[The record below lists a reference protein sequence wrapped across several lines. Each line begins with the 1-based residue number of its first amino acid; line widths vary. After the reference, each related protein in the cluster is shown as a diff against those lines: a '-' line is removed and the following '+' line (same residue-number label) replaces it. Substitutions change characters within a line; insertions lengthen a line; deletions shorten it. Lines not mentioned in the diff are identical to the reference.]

1 MEGRHQHLSGI
12 LKLDD
17 TTEMKTLYRILT
29 SILHALILLPVT
41 VLPSCTQDITDGL
54 TRGMAEVTLVL
65 DAGTVTKA
73 INIDENNEFRTIRI
87 YAYPHRNTG
96 EDGSGDTPVGYFYDN
111 DLSGNGPYYCTMP
124 LELSGESQQIDF
136 HVLVNDGAMTP
147 KEYQNIDLGK
157 DSTRGDIEKYM
168 FSADAKPYAGGF
180 NAIPMSNLPKKQTAN
195 GEENR
200 TFTIRRTSSPQY
212 IDIEVT
218 RAMARLRLEFAKVG
232 RSEVKIT
239 EATLKRG
246 PKITWLMNEPEK
258 SDQNRTD
265 MNYNPDIKNTFL
277 SDSGGVEITTE
288 ADPNTDP
295 ENRTYQFVTETY
307 MLENFY
313 GADPANPNDP
323 PTGTDE
329 SYGYQLNLTYTID
342 GEPKT
347 KTVYLPPV
355 TRNQTI
361 NVRGTI
367 EASTLTV
374 KIEVLPWNVEESAIG
389 WEPAFEYGGNAPMA
403 AWQMQED
410 NGKLVPD
417 PDFKDATTG
426 DEEAAC
432 CYVLYPRY
440 GRSGGKSD
448 HSTIVNKSSY
458 AAFYFRMTKP
468 EGAVWEAYLTNTED
482 FCFNT
487 NGTYD
492 SDGDGNPDKRC
503 AITGIA
509 REEPY
514 QIQIGANNAWTQ
526 ASDATG
532 DGFEG
537 GDSGWYN
544 LTPWGERI
552 EKSGEQYDI
561 HTDLYIRISL
571 DGGTTWSNLKINPNT
586 TEYKDDD
593 DGTTY
598 LNRTYWNEMR
608 RFAGGDY
615 YVRIWQLKAV
625 RGEESFSDLVTQ
637 LESQWKIKDFW
648 KGDSN

>member
-1 MEGRHQHLSGI
+1 
-12 LKLDD
+12 
-17 TTEMKTLYRILT
+17 MKTLYRILT

-96 EDGSGDTPVGYFYDN
+96 EDGSGDTPVGYFYDA
-111 DLSGNGPYYCTMP
+111 LSGNGPYYCTMP

-136 HVLVNDGAMTP
+136 HVLVNDGAMKP
-147 KEYQNIDLGK
+147 KEYQNIVLGK

-168 FSADAKPYAGGF
+168 FSADAQPYAGGF

-239 EATLKRG
+239 KATLKRG

-277 SDSGGVEITTE
+277 SDSVGVEITTE

-329 SYGYQLNLTYTID
+329 SYGYQLDLTYTID
-342 GEPKT
+342 GEQKT

-367 EASTLTV
+367 EASTLEIQV
-374 KIEVLPWNVEESAIG
+374 QVNLWEKEESSIGWNVTATL
-389 WEPAFEYGGNAPMA
+389 A
-403 AWQMQED
+403 AWNSDTPKE
-410 NGKLVPD
+410 PD
-417 PDFKDATTG
+417 LYDATNG
-426 DEEAAC
+426 DEEAAL
-432 CYVLYPRY
+432 CYVVYPRY
-440 GRSGGKSD
+440 DSD
-448 HSTIVNKSSY
+448 HTGLEDRSSY
-458 AAFYFRMTKP
+458 AGFYFKLDGP
-468 EGAVWEAYLTNTED
+468 KGAVWKAHLSNTED
-482 FCFNT
+482 FAF
-487 NGTYD
+487 GTGKYD
-492 SDGDGNPDKRC
+492 YESDNDKFC
-503 AITGIA
+503 ASTGIA
-509 REEPY
+509 RDDPY
-514 QIQIGANNAWTQ
+514 QIQIKAINPWTKGT
-526 ASDATG
+526 SFDNSTDWGKEHENTEG
-532 DGFEG
+532 DPDQNKQVTTKF
-537 GDSGWYN
+537 WI
-544 LTPWGERI
+544 TV
-552 EKSGEQYDI
+552 
-561 HTDLYIRISL
+561 SL
-571 DGGTTWSNLKINPNT
+571 DGVNEYPVVINPVIKNLKTHYNT
-586 TEYKDDD
+586 
-593 DGTTY
+593 G
-598 LNRTYWNEMR
+598 R
-608 RFAGGDY
+608 RFAGNNDY
-615 YVRIWQLKAV
+615 EITFWQLKALK
-625 RGEESFSDLVTQ
+625 EPNDFIEL
-637 LESQWKIKDFW
+637 LEHYGYNEWWNQ
-648 KGDSN
+648 DSGN

>member
-1 MEGRHQHLSGI
+1 
-12 LKLDD
+12 
-17 TTEMKTLYRILT
+17 MKTLYRILT
-29 SILHALILLPVT
+29 CVLYALILLPAA
-41 VLPSCTQDITDGL
+41 VLPSCTQDLADSPVKGT
-54 TRGMAEVTLVL
+54 AEVTLVL
-65 DAGTVTKA
+65 DAGTGTKA
-73 INIDENNEFRTIRI
+73 MNVDYDNEFRTIKI
-87 YAYPHRNTG
+87 YAYPHSTS
-96 EDGSGDTPVGYFYDN
+96 DGSADTPVGYFYDN

-124 LELSGESQQIDF
+124 IELSGDSQEIDF
-136 HVLVNDGAMTP
+136 YVLVNDGAMEP
-147 KEYQNIDLGK
+147 KEGQNIILK
-157 DSTRGDIEKYM
+157 ENSTRSDIESYM
-168 FSADAKPYAGGF
+168 LTYREENDQTY
-180 NAIPMSNLPKKQTAN
+180 NAIPMSNLPQKQAEGGTAT

-218 RAMARLRLEFAKVG
+218 RAMARLYLEFAKVG

-265 MNYNPDIKNTFL
+265 MDYDTNIMNTFL
-277 SDSGGVEITTE
+277 SDSDGVKITME
-288 ADPNTDP
+288 ADPDTDP

-313 GADPANPNDP
+313 GADPDNPDAEP
-323 PTGTDE
+323 EGE
-329 SYGYQLNLTYTID
+329 SALYGYQLVLTYTID

-374 KIEVLPWNVEESAIG
+374 KIEVLPWNVEGSAIG

-458 AAFYFRMTKP
+458 AAFYFRMSEP

-526 ASDATG
+526 ASDDTG

-537 GDSGWYN
+537 GDSGWDN

-586 TEYKDDD
+586 TEYKDD

>member
-1 MEGRHQHLSGI
+1 
-12 LKLDD
+12 
-17 TTEMKTLYRILT
+17 MKTLNRILT

-111 DLSGNGPYYCTMP
+111 ALSGNGPYYCTMP
-124 LELSGESQQIDF
+124 IELSGDSQEIDF
-136 HVLVNDGAMTP
+136 YVLVNDGAMTP
-147 KEYQNIDLGK
+147 KEDQNALGK

-168 FSADAKPYAGGF
+168 FSADAQPYADGF

-218 RAMARLRLEFAKVG
+218 RAMARLRLQLAKEG
-232 RSEVKIT
+232 EADVKIT
-239 EATLKRG
+239 GAILRQG
-246 PKITWLMNEPEK
+246 PHDTWLASEPDINTAK
-258 SDQNRTD
+258 HIDG
-265 MNYNPDIKNTFL
+265 MNYATTHSVAFVDSDIN
-277 SDSGGVEITTE
+277 VEKPADGITDKE
-288 ADPNTDP
+288 DDRYY
-295 ENRTYQFVTETY
+295 RTVVKTY

-313 GADPANPNDP
+313 GADPGNPNDP
-323 PTGTDE
+323 PTGTDG
-329 SYGYQLNLTYTID
+329 SYGYQLDLTYTID
-342 GEPKT
+342 GEKKT

-367 EASTLTV
+367 NARTLTV
-374 KIEVLPWNVEESAIG
+374 QVKVLPWNVEESFIG
-389 WEPAFEYGGNAPMA
+389 WEPVFEYGGNAPMA
-403 AWQMQED
+403 AWLMQENSD
-410 NGKLVPD
+410 GKRVPD

-514 QIQIGANNAWTQ
+514 QIQIGANNAWTH
-526 ASDATG
+526 ASDETG
-532 DGFEG
+532 DDYEG
-537 GDSGWYN
+537 DGYGWDD
-544 LTPWGERI
+544 LTRWGERI
-552 EKSGEQYDI
+552 ESNGSQYDI

-571 DGGTTWSNLKINPNT
+571 DGGSTWSNLKINPDT
-586 TEYKDDD
+586 TDDKDE

-598 LNRTYWNEMR
+598 LNTTYWKDMR
-608 RFAGGDY
+608 RFAGDDY
-615 YVRIWQLKAV
+615 YIRIWQLKAV
-625 RGEESFSDLVTQ
+625 EGEENFTDLVTN
-637 LESQWKIKDFW
+637 LDDQWKIKTFW
-648 KGDSN
+648 KGEGN

>member
-1 MEGRHQHLSGI
+1 
-12 LKLDD
+12 
-17 TTEMKTLYRILT
+17 MKTLYRILT
-29 SILHALILLPVT
+29 CVLYALILLPAA
-41 VLPSCTQDITDGL
+41 VLPSCTQDLADSPVK
-54 TRGMAEVTLVL
+54 GMAEVTLVL

-96 EDGSGDTPVGYFYDN
+96 EDGSGDTPVGYFYDA
-111 DLSGNGPYYCTMP
+111 LSGNGPYYCTMP

-147 KEYQNIDLGK
+147 KEDQNIDLGK

-168 FSADAKPYAGGF
+168 FSADAQPYADGF

-313 GADPANPNDP
+313 GAGPANPNDP

-329 SYGYQLNLTYTID
+329 SYGYQLDLTYTID
-342 GEPKT
+342 GEQKT

-367 EASTLTV
+367 EASTLEIQV
-374 KIEVLPWNVEESAIG
+374 QVNLWEKEESSIGWNVTATL
-389 WEPAFEYGGNAPMA
+389 A
-403 AWQMQED
+403 AWNSDTPKE
-410 NGKLVPD
+410 PD
-417 PDFKDATTG
+417 LDDATNG
-426 DEEAAC
+426 DEEAAL
-432 CYVLYPRY
+432 CYVVYPRY
-440 GRSGGKSD
+440 DSD
-448 HSTIVNKSSY
+448 HTGLEDRSSY
-458 AAFYFRMTKP
+458 AGFYFKLDGP
-468 EGAVWEAYLTNTED
+468 KGAVWKAHLSNTED
-482 FCFNT
+482 FAF
-487 NGTYD
+487 GTGKYD
-492 SDGDGNPDKRC
+492 YESDNDKFC
-503 AITGIA
+503 ASTGIA
-509 REEPY
+509 RDDPY
-514 QIQIGANNAWTQ
+514 QIQIKAINPWTKGT
-526 ASDATG
+526 SFDNSTDWGKEHENTEG
-532 DGFEG
+532 DPDQNKQVTTKF
-537 GDSGWYN
+537 WI
-544 LTPWGERI
+544 TV
-552 EKSGEQYDI
+552 
-561 HTDLYIRISL
+561 SL
-571 DGGTTWSNLKINPNT
+571 DGVNEYPVVINPVIKNLKTHYNT
-586 TEYKDDD
+586 
-593 DGTTY
+593 G
-598 LNRTYWNEMR
+598 R
-608 RFAGGDY
+608 RFAGNNDY
-615 YVRIWQLKAV
+615 EITFWQLKALK
-625 RGEESFSDLVTQ
+625 EPNDFIEL
-637 LESQWKIKDFW
+637 LEHYGYNEWWNQ
-648 KGDSN
+648 DSGN

>member
-1 MEGRHQHLSGI
+1 
-12 LKLDD
+12 
-17 TTEMKTLYRILT
+17 MKTLYRILT
-29 SILHALILLPVT
+29 CVLYALILLPAA
-41 VLPSCTQDITDGL
+41 VLPSCTQDLADSPVKGT
-54 TRGMAEVTLVL
+54 AEVTLVL

-96 EDGSGDTPVGYFYDN
+96 EDGSGDTPVGYFYDA
-111 DLSGNGPYYCTMP
+111 LSGNGPYYCTMP

-147 KEYQNIDLGK
+147 KEDQNIDLGK

-168 FSADAKPYAGGF
+168 FSADAQPYADGF

-329 SYGYQLNLTYTID
+329 SYGYQLDLTYTID
-342 GEPKT
+342 GEQKT

-367 EASTLTV
+367 EASTLEIQV
-374 KIEVLPWNVEESAIG
+374 QVNLWEKEESSIGWNVTATL
-389 WEPAFEYGGNAPMA
+389 A
-403 AWQMQED
+403 AWNSDTPKE
-410 NGKLVPD
+410 PD
-417 PDFKDATTG
+417 LDDATNG
-426 DEEAAC
+426 DEEAAL
-432 CYVLYPRY
+432 CYVVYPRY
-440 GRSGGKSD
+440 DSD
-448 HSTIVNKSSY
+448 HTGLEDRSSY
-458 AAFYFRMTKP
+458 AGFYFKLDGP
-468 EGAVWEAYLTNTED
+468 KGAVWKAHLSNTED
-482 FCFNT
+482 FAF
-487 NGTYD
+487 GTGKYD
-492 SDGDGNPDKRC
+492 YESDNDKFC
-503 AITGIA
+503 ASTGIA
-509 REEPY
+509 RDDPY
-514 QIQIGANNAWTQ
+514 QIQIKAINPWTKGT
-526 ASDATG
+526 SFDNSTDWGKEHENTEG
-532 DGFEG
+532 DPDQNKQVTTKF
-537 GDSGWYN
+537 WI
-544 LTPWGERI
+544 TV
-552 EKSGEQYDI
+552 
-561 HTDLYIRISL
+561 SL
-571 DGGTTWSNLKINPNT
+571 DGVNEYPVVINPVIKNLKTHYNT
-586 TEYKDDD
+586 
-593 DGTTY
+593 G
-598 LNRTYWNEMR
+598 R
-608 RFAGGDY
+608 RFAGNNDY
-615 YVRIWQLKAV
+615 EITFWQLKALK
-625 RGEESFSDLVTQ
+625 EPNDFIEL
-637 LESQWKIKDFW
+637 LEHYGYNEWWNQ
-648 KGDSN
+648 DSGN

>member
-1 MEGRHQHLSGI
+1 
-12 LKLDD
+12 
-17 TTEMKTLYRILT
+17 MKTLYRILT
-29 SILHALILLPVT
+29 CVLYALILLPVT

-73 INIDENNEFRTIRI
+73 INIDKNNEFRTIRI
-87 YAYPHRNTG
+87 YAYPHRNTVEG
-96 EDGSGDTPVGYFYDN
+96 GSGDTPVGYFYDN

-124 LELSGESQQIDF
+124 IELSGDSQEIDF
-136 HVLVNDGAMTP
+136 YVLVNDGAM
-147 KEYQNIDLGK
+147 EEGQNIILK
-157 DSTRGDIEKYM
+157 ENSTRSDIESYM
-168 FSADAKPYAGGF
+168 FSVVPGQTYREENGQTY
-180 NAIPMSNLPKKQTAN
+180 NAIPMSNLPQKQAEGGTAT

-218 RAMARLRLEFAKVG
+218 RAMARLYLEFAKVG

-265 MNYNPDIKNTFL
+265 MDYDTNIMNTFL
-277 SDSGGVEITTE
+277 YDSDGVKITME
-288 ADPNTDP
+288 ADPDTDP

-329 SYGYQLNLTYTID
+329 SYGYQLDLTYTID
-342 GEPKT
+342 GEQKT

-374 KIEVLPWNVEESAIG
+374 KIEVLPWNVEGSAIG
-389 WEPAFEYGGNAPMA
+389 WEPVFEYGGNAPMA

-458 AAFYFRMTKP
+458 AAFYFRMSEP

-526 ASDATG
+526 ASDDTG

-537 GDSGWYN
+537 GDSGWDN

-586 TEYKDDD
+586 TDYKDG

>member
-29 SILHALILLPVT
+29 CVLYALILLPAA
-41 VLPSCTQDITDGL
+41 VLPSCTQDLADSPVKGT
-54 TRGMAEVTLVL
+54 AEVTLVL
-65 DAGTVTKA
+65 DAGTGTKA
-73 INIDENNEFRTIRI
+73 MNVDYDNEFRTIKI
-87 YAYPHRNTG
+87 YAYPHSTS
-96 EDGSGDTPVGYFYDN
+96 DGSADTPVGYFYDN

-124 LELSGESQQIDF
+124 IELSGDSQEIDF
-136 HVLVNDGAMTP
+136 YVLVNDGAMKP
-147 KEYQNIDLGK
+147 KEGQNIILNEN
-157 DSTRGDIEKYM
+157 STRSDIESYM
-168 FSADAKPYAGGF
+168 FSVYRKENDQTY
-180 NAIPMSNLPKKQTAN
+180 NAIPMSNLPQKQAEGGTAT

-218 RAMARLRLEFAKVG
+218 RAMARLRLQFAKEG
-232 RSEVKIT
+232 DAEVKIT
-239 EATLKRG
+239 DAVLSQG
-246 PKITWLMNEPEK
+246 PHDTWLASEPDVNTADISKMYNSKYSADFVDREIDVEK
-258 SDQNRTD
+258 PADGVSDKKDDRYYQ
-265 MNYNPDIKNTFL
+265 
-277 SDSGGVEITTE
+277 TE
-288 ADPNTDP
+288 
-295 ENRTYQFVTETY
+295 VETY

-313 GADPANPNDP
+313 GADPDNPDAEP
-323 PTGTDE
+323 EGE
-329 SYGYQLNLTYTID
+329 SALYGYQLVLTYTID

-389 WEPAFEYGGNAPMA
+389 WEPVFEYGGNAPMA

-458 AAFYFRMTKP
+458 AAFYFRMSEP

-526 ASDATG
+526 ASDDTG

-537 GDSGWYN
+537 GDSGWDN

-586 TEYKDDD
+586 TDYKDG